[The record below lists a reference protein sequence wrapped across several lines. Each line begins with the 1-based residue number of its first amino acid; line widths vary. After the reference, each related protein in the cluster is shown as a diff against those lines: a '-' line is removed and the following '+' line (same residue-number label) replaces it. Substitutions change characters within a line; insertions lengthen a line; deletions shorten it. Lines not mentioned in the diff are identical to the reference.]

1 VRVSVI
7 VPTYN
12 HAAFLAQAIRS
23 ALEQTVPPWEI
34 VVVDDGSTDATGDV
48 LRSFGSGIKAL
59 RQANRGVARAR
70 NAGAA
75 LATGQLLA
83 FLDADDAWLPPKLER
98 QIAVLQANPELGLVH
113 CGVEEIDA
121 LGRSLRIRLDGL
133 SGSVS
138 TEMLLF
144 RRGVILGGG
153 SAAMIPK
160 TVFDAAEGFDPSL
173 STSADWDLHFR
184 IARRHSVGF
193 VPAPLVRY
201 RIHGGSMHSN
211 VRAMEADMLRAY
223 AKAFAEKS
231 PDLEGIRR
239 QAYSRLHAVLAGSF
253 FGVAQYRSCLRHTA
267 RSLLLS
273 PGNLERFAGLP
284 WRRLRR
290 VFQRA
295 R

>member
-1 VRVSVI
+1 
-7 VPTYN
+7 
-12 HAAFLAQAIRS
+12 L
-23 ALEQTVPPWEI
+23 LERILPLSF
-34 VVVDDGSTDATGDV
+34 DTDWRT
-48 LRSFGSGIKAL
+48 R
-59 RQANRGVARAR
+59 
-70 NAGAA
+70 
-75 LATGQLLA
+75 
-83 FLDADDAWLPPKLER
+83 ADDC
-98 QIAVLQANPELGLVH
+98 LVF
-113 CGVEEIDA
+113 GASMVGGRKFF
-121 LGRSLRIRLDGL
+121 LGR
-133 SGSVS
+133 
-138 TEMLLF
+138 
-144 RRGVILGGG
+144 
-153 SAAMIPK
+153 
-160 TVFDAAEGFDPSL
+160 
-173 STSADWDLHFR
+173 
-184 IARRHSVGF
+184 
-193 VPAPLVRY
+193 PLVRY